1 MKILHFVPTIDR
13 TSGGVGAYMQL
24 LARELGR
31 LCELYVVTTASAHPL
46 PMEQARVIVIP
57 AHWSQYR
64 RMRDAWRKLLKE
76 IRPDVV
82 HVNCCWLP
90 QCAWAQRWAQQ
101 QGYKVVLTPHG
112 MLEPWI
118 IKRHYLTRKLP
129 ALWLYQKRAVERAD
143 CLHATAESERV
154 NLLKLGYNT
163 RIAVIANG
171 VDVEQIALKT
181 SWQRTKNILFLSRIH
196 VKKGIEFL
204 LEAVAALKIQLEG
217 YTIRIAGEG
226 EASYIDQLRRRAR
239 QLGIDHMITFCGGVY
254 GDEKWRL
261 FRCADVFVLPTYSEN
276 FGIVVAEALACGT
289 PVITTIGT
297 PWQDLEEM
305 HCGWYTEIGARP
317 TTQALEACLKLTE
330 QELEN
335 MGRNG
340 RRLVEEKY
348 SSRRMAKEML
358 ALYNCLL
365 KRTPVDASFIFEK

>member
-46 PMEQARVIVIP
+46 SMEQARVIVIP
-57 AHWSQYR
+57 AHWPQYR
-64 RMRDAWRKLLKE
+64 RMRDAWRKLLEE

-90 QCAWAQRWAQQ
+90 QCAWVQRWAQQ

-118 IKRHYLTRKLP
+118 IKHHYLTRKLP
-129 ALWLYQKRAVERAD
+129 ALWLYQKRAVECAD
-143 CLHATAESERV
+143 CLHATAKSERV

-163 RIAVIANG
+163 RIAVVANG
-171 VDVEQIALKT
+171 IDVEQIALKT

-204 LEAVAALKIQLEG
+204 LEAVAALKAQLED

-226 EASYIDQLRRRAR
+226 EASYIDQLRRKTR
-239 QLGIDHMITFCGGVY
+239 QLGIDHMIAFCGGVY

-317 TTQALEACLKLTE
+317 TTQALEAFLKLTE